1 MEQWD
6 EMQAELHRLR
16 RENERL
22 RQKLRKYQK
31 RHTRDAE
38 QKSSK
43 KEHGQNKAIEDEL
56 PLRLAAQAVRR
67 YRLFE
72 GRSYP
77 RYLWVS
83 FRETDFYQRIRDFWI
98 NFRRYRLIS
107 RCVTVAAA
115 LFTIMGTSAVMLL
128 TAAICLLF
136 IPAALLLAGG
146 TTLLGL
152 FRRKEQNA
160 QLRAEVEG
168 QTVYLFFPASFHV
181 SSFAKGMLRELAGRP
196 QSAVFVISPY
206 SWSTRGLGG
215 HGFYVNARKEG
226 SHLFLLR
233 RHYFFFFRR
242 LLNSEESKRIVVIL

>member
-6 EMQAELHRLR
+6 EMQAELRRLR
-16 RENERL
+16 RENKRL
-22 RQKLRKYQK
+22 HQKMQKFQK
-31 RHTRDAE
+31 RYTRDTE
-38 QKSSK
+38 QKCSK
-43 KEHGQNKAIEDEL
+43 KEHGQNKTFEDDL
-56 PLRLAAQAVRR
+56 PLRLAEQAVRR

-107 RCVTVAAA
+107 RCITVVAA

-128 TAAICLLF
+128 TVAVCLLF

-160 QLRAEVEG
+160 QLQAEVEG
-168 QTVYLFFPASFHV
+168 RTVYLFFPASLHAR
-181 SSFAKGMLRELAGRP
+181 SFAEGMLRELAGRQ

-242 LLNSEESKRIVVIL
+242 LLTGKENKRIVVIL